1 MTILVRYHFGT
12 YRNFKEY
19 YLDCVLGWM
28 RRDFPDDVSYNRFV
42 KLMPRVFIDMLLFM
56 RLYAFGKCTGIS
68 SPAWPRTGRARWDDA
83 TASSST

>member
-1 MTILVRYHFGT
+1 MGDGKKHRNQKGRQSRSEMMTILVSYHFGT

-19 YLDCVLGWM
+19 YLDCVLGWV

-56 RLYAFGKCTGIS
+56 RLYAFGKCTG
-68 SPAWPRTGRARWDDA
+68 
-83 TASSST
+83 